1 MQNFA
6 ELIREILSNL
16 IQLLRNTT
24 FQLSFK
30 ILTEVVKVSK
40 SENIL
45 FLPGKVLRLSQYV
58 SSKTFYLLIMQ
69 ICKQVSHKGNT
80 FNPLH
85 CARDYV
91 ILINANEAFLLLII
105 ISDSAE
111 LLL

>member
-1 MQNFA
+1 
-6 ELIREILSNL
+6 
-16 IQLLRNTT
+16 
-24 FQLSFK
+24 
-30 ILTEVVKVSK
+30 
-40 SENIL
+40 
-45 FLPGKVLRLSQYV
+45 
-58 SSKTFYLLIMQ
+58 MQ

-80 FNPLH
+80 LNPLH